1 MNCNVVK
8 PLKVKDMPFAGSILK
23 ALTAYF
29 PGGGPGIDT
38 LLLYFTLSVVMF
50 VVVYMVASR

>member
-1 MNCNVVK
+1 MLLN
-8 PLKVKDMPFAGSILK
+8 PLKVKNMPFADSILK

-38 LLLYFTLSVVMF
+38 LLLYFTLSAVMF
-50 VVVYMVASR
+50 VVDYMVASR

>member
-1 MNCNVVK
+1 MLLN
-8 PLKVKDMPFAGSILK
+8 PLKVRNVIFADSIPK

-29 PGGGPGIDT
+29 PGNGPGIDT